1 MGPNLIGRKF
11 QVKNFPSDTSV
22 SGIFPCSSVCIKTFH
37 RLGIASLYR
46 FSSNEMD
53 PKVAK
58 LLEGKSDEDRIKA
71 IAFSFGCLLT
81 RPTANSPPDAP
92 MKGKNLK
99 LRSLHRT
106 IFELILSWCTIPSQM
121 NGERRRSREANRNIP
136 LRNWATKKIVQVLTE
151 NFIHF
156 IYLLLNSFVRRTA
169 TKSDCALEAS
179 VLTRGFRIA
188 MSFRVQRK
196 IFIGLIC
203 FSEWW
208 MSDECSLKEIM
219 FFCNDLFCTSS
230 QQGIELAHE
239 WFSIQEAQQMQVIP
253 SKVKYHATSSG
264 CNGSSSLFVSVSKLN
279 NSWNYGL

>member
-11 QVKNFPSDTSV
+11 QVKNFPSHTSV
-22 SGIFPCSSVCIKTFH
+22 SGIFPCSSVCIKTFY

-156 IYLLLNSFVRRTA
+156 IYLLLNLFVRRRA

-179 VLTRGFRIA
+179 ALTRGFRIA

-196 IFIGLIC
+196 IFIWFNLFFRMMNERRVFTQGDQVFL
-203 FSEWW
+203 WW
-208 MSDECSLKEIM
+208 FILYLKPTRNWARSWMI
-219 FFCNDLFCTSS
+219 FHSGSTADASNF
-230 QQGIELAHE
+230 
-239 WFSIQEAQQMQVIP
+239 VK
-253 SKVKYHATSSG
+253 SKISR
-264 CNGSSSLFVSVSKLN
+264 NKLR
-279 NSWNYGL
+279 L

>member
-1 MGPNLIGRKF
+1 
-11 QVKNFPSDTSV
+11 
-22 SGIFPCSSVCIKTFH
+22 
-37 RLGIASLYR
+37 
-46 FSSNEMD
+46 MD
-53 PKVAK
+53 PKVAE
-58 LLEGKSDEDRIKA
+58 LLKGKSDEGKFQA

-106 IFELILSWCTIPSQM
+106 IIELILSWCTIPSQM

-156 IYLLLNSFVRRTA
+156 IYLLLNLFVRRRA

-179 VLTRGFRIA
+179 ALTRGFRIA

-196 IFIGLIC
+196 IFIWFNLFFRMMNERRVFTQGDQVFL
-203 FSEWW
+203 WW
-208 MSDECSLKEIM
+208 FILYLKPTRNWARSWMI
-219 FFCNDLFCTSS
+219 FHSGSTADASNF
-230 QQGIELAHE
+230 
-239 WFSIQEAQQMQVIP
+239 VK
-253 SKVKYHATSSG
+253 SKISR
-264 CNGSSSLFVSVSKLN
+264 NKLR
-279 NSWNYGL
+279 L

>member
-1 MGPNLIGRKF
+1 
-11 QVKNFPSDTSV
+11 
-22 SGIFPCSSVCIKTFH
+22 
-37 RLGIASLYR
+37 
-46 FSSNEMD
+46 MD
-53 PKVAK
+53 PKVAE
-58 LLEGKSDEDRIKA
+58 LLKGKSDEGKFQA

-121 NGERRRSREANRNIP
+121 SGERRRSREANRNIP
-136 LRNWATKKIVQVLTE
+136 LRNWATRKMVQVLTE

-156 IYLLLNSFVRRTA
+156 IYLLLNSFVRRKA

-196 IFIGLIC
+196 IFIWFNLFFRMMNERRVFTQGDQVFL
-203 FSEWW
+203 WW
-208 MSDECSLKEIM
+208 FILYLKPIRNWARSWRI
-219 FFCNDLFCTSS
+219 FHSGSTADASNS
-230 QQGIELAHE
+230 
-239 WFSIQEAQQMQVIP
+239 VK
-253 SKVKYHATSSG
+253 SKISR
-264 CNGSSSLFVSVSKLN
+264 NKLR
-279 NSWNYGL
+279 L